1 MSSGHE
7 TEEKT
12 GITEKVLL
20 LVIAIVVIFIVSL
33 IVGAVASPFNMA
45 PPAHHEGEEAV
56 HHDADEDSHE
66 EAAEPGVERI
76 VVPEGG
82 RATVGGPA
90 EETAEPLED
99 RHGENPDGGA
109 DEPE

>member
-12 GITEKVLL
+12 GIAEKILL
-20 LVIAIVVIFIVSL
+20 LVIAIAVIFIVSL
-33 IVGAVASPFNMA
+33 IVGAVASPFNMDA
-45 PPAHHEGEEAV
+45 PAHHEGEEAV

-66 EAAEPGVERI
+66 EAAIPDVERI
-76 VVPEGG
+76 VVPGGG
-82 RATVGGPA
+82 RATVGGPP

-99 RHGENPDGGA
+99 TPGEDPEGGG
-109 DEPE
+109 ERPE